1 MPADFQLKPIEYWMR
16 LGAAACVAH
25 VLRRGSAIAS
35 IARLP
40 PGRCT
45 RT

>member
-1 MPADFQLKPIEYWMR
+1 MPADFQLRPIGYWMR
-16 LGAAACVAH
+16 LGAAASVAH
-25 VLRRGSAIAS
+25 VLRRSSAIAS